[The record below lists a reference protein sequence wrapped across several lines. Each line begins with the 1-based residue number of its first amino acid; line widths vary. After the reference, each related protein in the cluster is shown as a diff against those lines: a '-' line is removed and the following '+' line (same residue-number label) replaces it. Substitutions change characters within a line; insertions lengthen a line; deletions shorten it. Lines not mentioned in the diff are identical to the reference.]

1 MTDQTLAWTRKMDLW
16 LRIARRLSERSI
28 TADIVI
34 KTENEY
40 YHDRGDTG
48 KVVYY
53 AAKEGIVL

>member
-1 MTDQTLAWTRKMDLW
+1 MDLW